1 MQVVF
6 MGTPEFAVPSLEAL
20 LNLSQQCK
28 VVGVMTQPDRPAGRG
43 QRLTAPP
50 VKLLADRHDVP
61 VFQADRLR
69 GNLEALEFLRSR
81 EPDLNVVVAFGQILT
96 SEFFDYPSLGTLNVH
111 ASLLPK
117 YRGAAPVIHALI
129 NGETLSG
136 VTIMKID
143 EGMDTGD
150 ILSQLTVPVT
160 EDMTAGELA
169 PVLANSGAD
178 LLIETI
184 SGYAR
189 GEIQPQPQEHAQCT
203 YAPRIKKEE
212 SRINWKQPAATVHNL
227 VRALNPWPTAST
239 EFREE
244 KLRIWRT
251 KKRGQGMSHSSSRSQ
266 PGQILT
272 VERGEISVQCG
283 DSSSL
288 LLIEIQLPNRR
299 RVSAGDFI
307 NGVNLKAGEILI

>member
-1 MQVVF
+1 MRVVF
-6 MGTPEFAVPSLEAL
+6 LGTPEFAVPSLEAL
-20 LNLSQQCK
+20 LNVPQQCK

-160 EDMTAGELA
+160 EDMPAGALA
-169 PVLANSGAD
+169 QVLASSGAD

-184 SGYAR
+184 PGYAK
-189 GEIQPQPQEHAQCT
+189 GEIQLRPQEHAQST

-227 VRALNPWPTAST
+227 VRALNPWPTAFT
-239 EFREE
+239 EFRGE

-251 KKRGQGMSHSSSRSQ
+251 KKRSQVMSRSSSRSQ
-266 PGQILT
+266 PGQLLT
-272 VERGEISVQCG
+272 VEKGEIAVQCG
-283 DSSSL
+283 DSTSL
-288 LLIEIQLPNRR
+288 CLIELQLPNRR
-299 RVSAGDFI
+299 RVSAGDFV
-307 NGVNLKAGEILI
+307 NGVRLKVGEVLE

>member
-1 MQVVF
+1 MRVVF
-6 MGTPEFAVPSLEAL
+6 LGTPEFAVPSLEAL
-20 LNLSQQCK
+20 LNVPQQCK

-50 VKLLADRHDVP
+50 VKLLADSHDVP

-69 GNLEALEFLRSR
+69 GNQEALEFLRSR
-81 EPDLNVVVAFGQILT
+81 ESDLNVVVAFGQILT
-96 SEFFDYPSLGTLNVH
+96 SEFFDFPSLGTLNVH

-129 NGETLSG
+129 NGEILSG
-136 VTIMKID
+136 VTIMRID

-169 PVLANSGAD
+169 QGLASCGAD

-184 SGYAR
+184 PGYAK
-189 GEIQPQPQEHAQCT
+189 GEIQPRPQDHAQST
-203 YAPRIKKEE
+203 YAPRMKKEE

-227 VRALNPWPTAST
+227 VRALNPWPTAFT
-239 EFREE
+239 EFRGE
-244 KLRIWRT
+244 KLKIWRT
-251 KKRGQGMSHSSSRSQ
+251 RKRSQVMSHSSSRSQ

-272 VERGEISVQCG
+272 VEKGEIVVQCG
-283 DSSSL
+283 DSTSL
-288 LLIEIQLPNRR
+288 RLIELQLPNRR
-299 RVSAGDFI
+299 RVAAGDFV
-307 NGVNLKAGEILI
+307 NGVSLKVGEVLE